1 MKMKKAEKE
10 IRKNL
15 RNELSDI
22 EPNDALEDK
31 VFSKV
36 ALQPSIKS
44 TNPFKRSIP
53 VLASSLCIVLLCV
66 IGVMIGNAVHSRK
79 IEKQDYQAI
88 VQVDV
93 NPSIEMVVDK
103 NKQVLSV
110 RGLNDEGKMMIEGE
124 MIIGKTIN
132 EAIDTIIRIETELG
146 YLVVNG
152 TNNQIEVR
160 VSAKTDEIYQEVSA
174 NIEQIVTS
182 ACEKV
187 NIKATVEQVKGYAM
201 DELKALA
208 MELDPTLTKEA
219 VDAFT
224 YDQLVNVVKLYHLEV
239 LDLTSVKLEELYQK
253 AKQYDIQFTE
263 KEAVKEA
270 VDSLDAAYQKMI
282 TIYDDIY
289 LQLNDAY
296 QSIQETYQQYFISD
310 ESAYQQAVRKLA
322 QKKKELIVQRNLV
335 ANLPDDASSLTRIEE
350 TTKLS
355 FLETEYATYEES
367 LKLAE
372 QLAQNVYDTTCNIFE
387 TLLTKMKEVENELPE
402 SISTITFATLQ
413 DTEFKLNTYKDNFFA
428 NFEKKYAEDIA
439 NQKRMLQQRKK
450 ELKESLHQ

>member
-1 MKMKKAEKE
+1 
-10 IRKNL
+10 
-15 RNELSDI
+15 
-22 EPNDALEDK
+22 
-31 VFSKV
+31 
-36 ALQPSIKS
+36 
-44 TNPFKRSIP
+44 
-53 VLASSLCIVLLCV
+53 
-66 IGVMIGNAVHSRK
+66 MIGNAVHSRK